1 MSDPENQDLVTVTI
15 DGVEIKAPRNAMLI
29 EVADQAG
36 ISIPRFC
43 YHKHL
48 SVAANCR
55 MCMVEVEKAPK
66 PLPACAT
73 PVMDGMHVHTQSELA
88 LDAQKGTMEFLLINH
103 PLDCPVCDQG
113 GECELQDIAIGYGSD
128 VSRFT
133 ERKRVVKDKNIGP
146 LVSTDMTRC
155 IHCTRCVRFGNE
167 IAGVSELGATGRGEF
182 MEIGTYVEKSL
193 SSELSGNVIDL
204 CPVGAL
210 NAKPSRMKGRAWEME
225 EHQTISAHDSF
236 GSNLTVHTIR
246 NEVIRVVPRENADI
260 NETWISDRDRFS
272 YEGMYSDNRLTNVMR
287 KKDQQWTSVRWSNA
301 LQEIAS
307 VLQSYAPE
315 EIGVLVSPNQTNEEI
330 YLLQKLARS
339 LNIRNIDHRSHQTD
353 FSDQK
358 NDPVFPWLGMDIAN
372 IEQQEVIV
380 IIGSD
385 IRSEQPMLAHK
396 VRKAS
401 MRGAKVIVINP
412 QSCQLNMNV
421 TLNKIVKPQE
431 WTQSLIALLSELNQS
446 STKEVPTEIK
456 NILSDADSEND
467 YSEIVNA
474 LVNSHRV
481 CVLVGSLMQQHYE
494 YSNLRA
500 IAHCIADL
508 SNASFGYIS
517 LASNASGASLLG
529 AVPHRGVM
537 GSELEEQGMTFTEML
552 IEPRKVYLIMGFEL
566 EWDSAIPAQALAAM
580 EQADSVICLHSHQ
593 SEKMLE
599 YCDWMLPINCFAE
612 SEGTKI
618 NCEGRWQAHSKIV
631 SSNEEVKD
639 GWKALRM
646 LGVELEPE
654 GFDYYSIEEV
664 QKEINQL
671 IPADFEFSNTL
682 SSISNISVNDVNKD
696 TIYCSGSMPIY
707 SVDTLVRNASSLREA
722 QGFSESALHVHEQDV
737 KRHGLIE
744 GKWVKVTQGNQ
755 SGIFACVTDNNVLP
769 GTVYIPRGLPRSE
782 KLGAYFGQVQLK
794 NLSAS

>member
-225 EHQTISAHDSF
+225 EHPTISAHDSF

-315 EIGVLVSPNQTNEEI
+315 EIGVLISPNQTNEEI

-353 FSDQK
+353 YSDQK

-431 WTQSLIALLSELNQS
+431 WTQSLLGLLSELNQS
-446 STKEVPTEIK
+446 STKELPTEIK
-456 NILSDADSEND
+456 NILSEADSEND

-494 YSNLRA
+494 YSSLRSL
-500 IAHCIADL
+500 AHCIADL
-508 SNASFGYIS
+508 SDASFGYIS

-529 AVPHRGVM
+529 ALPHRGVM

-682 SSISNISVNDVNKD
+682 SSISNISVNDVNND